1 MLQAHHYRCKAHINH
16 ILIKTVPNTQLQCQ
30 IMMQIR
36 VKHCPL
42 ANFELI
48 VQVLTFL

>member
-1 MLQAHHYRCKAHINH
+1 MEI
-16 ILIKTVPNTQLQCQ
+16 VPSTQLQCQ

-36 VKHCPL
+36 LKHFPL
-42 ANFELI
+42 TNFELI